1 MKGENDMKVKIIV
14 QETTSKELE
23 VEVSSIE
30 NAYNEIQ
37 DMYKNEEIVIED
49 ANLIDAQLAILD
61 EDGQVTGWDSI
72 I

>member
-1 MKGENDMKVKIIV
+1 MKVKIIV